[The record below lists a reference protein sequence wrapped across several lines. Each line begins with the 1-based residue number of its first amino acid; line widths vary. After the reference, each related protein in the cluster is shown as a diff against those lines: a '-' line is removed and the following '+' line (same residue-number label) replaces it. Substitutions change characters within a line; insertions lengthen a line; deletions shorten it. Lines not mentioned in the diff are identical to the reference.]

1 MKNEGKDSFDQE
13 MFVTI
18 QLLTNAVSILVVG
31 IILLTLVF
39 AFNEDILAFLD
50 RVTATKPKVEKTEK
64 TLALSSSVSSRYW
77 TAPKVSEISD
87 PKKQEQVNYGRQLI
101 AHTAKYLGPKGS
113 VKAMSNGMNCQ
124 NCHLDAGT
132 KVFGNN
138 YGSVASTYPKM
149 RARSGSIENIYKRV
163 NDCFQ
168 RSLNGMEL
176 DTTSKEMQAIKA
188 YIEYLGKDVPKGE
201 NAEGSGLKALPFLD
215 RAADPAKG
223 KLVYVDKC
231 QSCHQADGGGMLNQ
245 ARTEYLYPPLWG
257 KNSYNDGAGLYR
269 VSNFAKYA
277 KYNMPLGVHHSMPQL
292 SDEEAWD
299 VAAFVNSQS
308 RPHKD
313 VPLDWPD
320 ISKKPIDHPFGPY
333 ADAFSEQQHKYG
345 PFKPIEEAKAKA
357 AKPDPIAKK

>member
-1 MKNEGKDSFDQE
+1 MKNEGKDSFDRGMLQ
-13 MFVTI
+13 TI
-18 QLLTNAVSILVVG
+18 QLLTNAVSILFVG
-31 IILLTLVF
+31 MILMTLVF
-39 AFNEDILAFLD
+39 AFNEDLLTFWSRISAP
-50 RVTATKPKVEKTEK
+50 KPKVDLPDEKLISAISANSTF
-64 TLALSSSVSSRYW
+64 W
-77 TAPKVSEISD
+77 IAPKLSEIID
-87 PKKQEQVNYGRQLI
+87 PKKLEQVNYGRQLI

-113 VKAMSNGMNCQ
+113 VKPISNGMNCQ

-138 YGSVASTYPKM
+138 YGSVASTYPKL
-149 RARSGSIENIYKRV
+149 RARSGSVENIYKRI

-168 RSLNGMEL
+168 RSLNGIEL
-176 DTTSKEMQAIKA
+176 DTTSREMQAIKA
-188 YIEYLGKDVPKGE
+188 YIEYLGKNVPKGQ
-201 NAEGSGLKALPFLD
+201 NAEGSGLKSIPFLD
-215 RAADPAKG
+215 RSADPAKG

-231 QSCHQADGGGMLNQ
+231 QSCHQANGGGLLNE
-245 ARTEYLYPPLWG
+245 ARTEYVYPPLWG

-308 RPHKD
+308 RPHKE

-333 ADAFSEQQHKYG
+333 SDRFSEQQHKFG
-345 PFKPIEEAKAKA
+345 PYKPIEEAKA
-357 AKPDPIAKK
+357 AKK